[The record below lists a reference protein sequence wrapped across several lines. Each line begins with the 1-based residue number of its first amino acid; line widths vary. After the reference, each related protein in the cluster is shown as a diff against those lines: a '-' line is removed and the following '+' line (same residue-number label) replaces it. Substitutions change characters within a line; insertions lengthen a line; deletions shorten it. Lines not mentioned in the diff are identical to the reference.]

1 MLYTFSLPLACV
13 QTSPLPQKKI
23 HRHTQASLP
32 LSARFFPPFSL
43 NCIVP
48 PMNHAS
54 VLWKATT
61 SVVLEKIFQRNN
73 QSQMSWGKLRF
84 LNLFSIRDNWI
95 CYFILYHVILLPSR
109 LFQLSTCVQCFQE
122 ATPLKIRTPLIE
134 LRVSSLAPK
143 AFSDQV
149 NRISS
154 LQVKPRSAM
163 VQWTRVYLSQISLI
177 YCKLPNLTQAR
188 LKDWINYELKNRLDI
203 DCMNI
208 SRTSLAS

>member
-43 NCIVP
+43 NYIVP

-84 LNLFSIRDNWI
+84 LNLFSIWDNWI

-177 YCKLPNLTQAR
+177 YCKLPNLTRAR
-188 LKDWINYELKNRLDI
+188 LKD
-203 DCMNI
+203 
-208 SRTSLAS
+208 